1 MQVLFTVNRKQFK
14 DALLLLKN
22 RQIALE
28 GSKENQELADKLKEY
43 VETIEFCLYKTKLNT
58 FQIDYDFAKQI
69 RSALNKKEK

>member
-1 MQVLFTVNRKQFK
+1 MKVLFTVNKKQFK

-28 GSKENQELADKLKEY
+28 SSKENEELADKLKEY
-43 VETIEFCLYKTKLNT
+43 IEIIEFCLYKTKLDS

-69 RSALNKKEK
+69 RSALNKKER